1 MPCLFVA
8 GALLVPRLSIAFL
21 WFMTNWFGGVFDSLL
36 WPVLGFLFAPTTLL
50 WYTVVQNVFNGS
62 WGIFQVVVM
71 VIAIMIDMSPGRGK
85 KKRKSD

>member
-8 GALLVPRLSIAFL
+8 GALIVPRLSIAFL
-21 WFMTNWFGGVFDSLL
+21 WFMTNWFQGVFDSLL
-36 WPVLGFLFAPTTLL
+36 WPVLGFFFAPTTLL

-71 VIAIMIDMSPGRGK
+71 VIAIMIDMSPGTGT